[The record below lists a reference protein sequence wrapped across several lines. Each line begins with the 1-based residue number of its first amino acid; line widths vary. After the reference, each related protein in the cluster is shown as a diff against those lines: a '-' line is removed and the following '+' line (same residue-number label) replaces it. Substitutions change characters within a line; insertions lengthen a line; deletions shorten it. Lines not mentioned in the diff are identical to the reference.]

1 MMKSLKIRTP
11 YQILFGLSNR
21 GDGRDKCWVERSCVQ
36 GVWGEGEITEKEST
50 WKTQA

>member
-1 MMKSLKIRTP
+1 MMKIFKNLTS

-21 GDGRDKCWVERSCVQ
+21 GNGRQVLGREELCIEF
-36 GVWGEGEITEKEST
+36 GGEITEKEST